1 MMETKI
7 PTLSDSSA
15 FYIKR
20 ACGIFIMLLF
30 GCIIPILINS
40 ADAYAARP
48 SDQEVKAFFDALD
61 RKCAEYG
68 WKDIAPRKLKW
79 EFHRSTAHKN
89 PLIFMQFGNSDKN
102 CILFLGSVHGDELPT
117 VYLMLKLAHHL
128 ETHPALIRDKCIVI
142 APLVN
147 PDGFLSK
154 PPRRVN
160 AAGIDI
166 NRNFP
171 TKDWNRDALRLW
183 KQKAHSNRRYFPG
196 RKPGS
201 EQETQFQVA
210 LIKRYRPQK
219 IMSLHSPLN
228 FYDFDD
234 GPSTDL
240 YSVEK
245 WLDMIS
251 KETNHPFKKYGFFP
265 GSLGN
270 YAGHERNIF
279 TLTLE
284 LPTSNPRLGGHY
296 FEKFQSVFLRFLN
309 LSVNKAR

>member
-1 MMETKI
+1 MGNLKTI
-7 PTLSDSSA
+7 SSPPSAAQALLISLVFLATLQL
-15 FYIKR
+15 FLTPVR
-20 ACGIFIMLLF
+20 AHG
-30 GCIIPILINS
+30 
-40 ADAYAARP
+40 ARP
-48 SDQEVKAFFDALD
+48 SEKEARAFFDALEK
-61 RKCAEYG
+61 RCAEYG

-79 EFHRSTAHKN
+79 EFHRSTAGNN
-89 PLIFMQFGNSDKN
+89 PLIFMQLGNSDKN
-102 CILFLGSVHGDELPT
+102 CIIFLGGVHGDELPT
-117 VYLMLKLAHHL
+117 VYLLLRLAHHL
-128 ETHPALIRDKCIVI
+128 EQHPQLLKDKCIVI

-147 PDGFLSK
+147 PDGFLAK

-160 AAGIDI
+160 SAGIDI

-171 TKDWNRDALRLW
+171 TKDWNRDAVRLW
-183 KQKAHSNRRYFPG
+183 KRKAHSNRRYFPG

-234 GPSTDL
+234 GPTSDL
-240 YSVEK
+240 DSVGK

-284 LPTSNPRLGGHY
+284 LPSSNPRLGAGY
-296 FEKFQSVFLRFLN
+296 FEKFQSAFLKFLN
-309 LSVNKAR
+309 FRVRTW